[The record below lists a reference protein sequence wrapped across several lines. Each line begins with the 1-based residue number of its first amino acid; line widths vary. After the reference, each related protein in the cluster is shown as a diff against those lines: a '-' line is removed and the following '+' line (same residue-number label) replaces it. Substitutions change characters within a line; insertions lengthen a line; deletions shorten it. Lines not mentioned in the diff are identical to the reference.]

1 MNVFSL
7 VDHPGSLYRDSALAL
22 GVSLCSAVLCGTS
35 CSMERSSSP
44 RESNGR
50 ERAKMQTH
58 LCCIRSCLSGLAVFT
73 GHR

>member
-1 MNVFSL
+1 MY
-7 VDHPGSLYRDSALAL
+7 PGRLHSDWALAL
-22 GVSLCSAVLCGTS
+22 GVSLCSAVPCGTL

-58 LCCIRSCLSGLAVFT
+58 LRCIRSCLSGLAVFT